1 MIHPREVSKHNY
13 FLQGLTSK
21 DLILMQL
28 NKCPFENDIFYIYDT
43 FWETIAKLKRMKNCY
58 FQALKFSLDKTK
70 GLNFYYKKTYLIS
83 IFHQKGIM
91 RLQLT
96 SFFLII

>member
-43 FWETIAKLKRMKNCY
+43 FWETIAKLKRMKHCY
-58 FQALKFSLDKTK
+58 FQALEFS
-70 GLNFYYKKTYLIS
+70 
-83 IFHQKGIM
+83 
-91 RLQLT
+91 
-96 SFFLII
+96 